1 MKENPSDAQRRIA
14 AREERVSRL
23 SAAVVRISSSLDLD
37 TTLQEVVDSARALT
51 GARYGVI
58 VTVDETGR
66 PDEFVTSGIT
76 PDEQAQMAAWSDGPR
91 LFEHFRAQQAPL
103 RLADL
108 PAYVRALGFSADLMR
123 SKTLQ
128 GTPLRHRDTCVGNF
142 FLAEKE
148 GGQEFTSADEEVLL
162 LFAAQAATAI
172 ANART
177 HRAERRAR
185 ADLETL
191 VETSPV
197 GVLIFDAGTGKP
209 VSLNREARR
218 IFEGLSMP
226 GRPIEELLTV
236 VTFRRAD
243 GREVPLA
250 EFPLAQQLSNAE
262 TIRAE
267 EITVSVPDG
276 RSLTTLVN
284 VTPIQGCT
292 T

>member
-1 MKENPSDAQRRIA
+1 M
-14 AREERVSRL
+14 
-23 SAAVVRISSSLDLD
+23 
-37 TTLQEVVDSARALT
+37 
-51 GARYGVI
+51 
-58 VTVDETGR
+58 
-66 PDEFVTSGIT
+66 
-76 PDEQAQMAAWSDGPR
+76 
-91 LFEHFRAQQAPL
+91 
-103 RLADL
+103 
-108 PAYVRALGFSADLMR
+108 
-123 SKTLQ
+123 Q
-128 GTPLRHRDTCVGNF
+128 GTPLLYRDTCVGNF

-148 GGQEFTSADEEVLL
+148 GGQEFTSADEEGLV
-162 LFAAQAATAI
+162 LFAAQAATAV

-197 GVLIFDAGTGKP
+197 GGLIFDVGTGKP

-218 IFEGLSMP
+218 MVEGLSTP

-250 EFPLAQQLSNAE
+250 EFPLVQQLSKAE
-262 TIRAE
+262 TVRAE

-284 VTPIQGCT
+284 VTPIQSSDGT
-292 T
+292 VESVVVTLQTWRRWRRSSG